1 MPQVLWVA
9 LGLDIA
15 FHTAH
20 DDPPEIGTILM
31 DPRGRRFGFDPL
43 TMRGC
48 AELPQAEGS
57 IDCDDSNGKHACG
70 GFVQVCGAVS
80 GAHRIEIIAQDR
92 RIARITVWL
101 LRRGVKKS
109 EAGRGFDF
117 LVQRTF

>member
-1 MPQVLWVA
+1 
-9 LGLDIA
+9 
-15 FHTAH
+15 
-20 DDPPEIGTILM
+20 M

-43 TMRGC
+43 TMRGW

-57 IDCDDSNGKHACG
+57 FDCDDSDGKHACS
-70 GFVQVCGAVS
+70 GFAQVCGAS
-80 GAHRIEIIAQDR
+80 AEPTGSKSLR

-117 LVQRTF
+117 LIQRTF